1 MTKKQKP
8 RTSQS
13 ITHREDELFQSL
25 QYASL
30 IQAALLP
37 PSKQINRIF
46 PSHFIV
52 YLPKDIVSGD
62 FYWIT
67 KKGEWIYF
75 AAADCTGHGVPGAL
89 MSILGITFLNEILS
103 TKSFLLPNRVLNM
116 LREKIMKALH
126 QTGEHDHSKDGMDIS
141 LCAFNTQTKILHY
154 SGANNPF
161 YYFRN
166 NALHIIKGDRMPIGI
181 SGNEERS
188 FANHKLQLKEKDML
202 YIFSDGY
209 ADQFGGPDG
218 KKLKANRFKELL
230 TLYHTK
236 NLKVQKEALLNEL
249 IDWMEDHEQVDDIL
263 IMGLRV

>member
-8 RTSQS
+8 NSNQS
-13 ITHREDELFQSL
+13 ISLREDELFQSL

-67 KKGEWIYF
+67 KKSEWIYF

-141 LCAFNTQTKILHY
+141 LCAFNPQTKVLHF
-154 SGANNPF
+154 SGANNPI

-166 NALHIIKGDRMPIGI
+166 EALHIIKGDRMPIGI
-181 SGNEERS
+181 SGNEEKS
-188 FANHKLQLKEKDML
+188 FTNHRVQLKEKDML

-209 ADQFGGPDG
+209 ADQFGGPNG
-218 KKLKANRFKELL
+218 KKLKTNGFKDLL

-236 NLKVQKEALLNEL
+236 NLKEQKESLLNEL

-263 IMGLRV
+263 IMGFSI